1 MKYFGLS
8 VIALLLCFVCSGAIA
23 VDETGDSPPQP
34 SSSRTAS
41 DQSGNSR
48 DKRSSGDERVGR
60 GFKDKEITDAPPPPN
75 RVRQKPVQN

>member
-23 VDETGDSPPQP
+23 VDEAGGSPPRP

-41 DQSGNSR
+41 DQSGTGFITPIR
-48 DKRSSGDERVGR
+48 AGYTGQYR
-60 GFKDKEITDAPPPPN
+60 G
-75 RVRQKPVQN
+75 